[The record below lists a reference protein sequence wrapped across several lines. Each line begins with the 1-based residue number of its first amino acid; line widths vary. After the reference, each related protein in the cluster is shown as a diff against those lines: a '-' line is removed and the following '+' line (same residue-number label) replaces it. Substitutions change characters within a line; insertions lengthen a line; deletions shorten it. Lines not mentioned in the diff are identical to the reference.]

1 MPPELPPFATPAPSE
16 SVYTGVGI
24 DASGCLYVYGDDPKA
39 PHQLIPA
46 VHGKPSQL
54 GLRMLGASGRYGA
67 RPYLELY
74 LDGDMPAANAVLR
87 IPAARPGPDGFVPT
101 GPARSLLAA
110 LAALP
115 PQAVSIS
122 IAPKR
127 GQAANFLNIT
137 PVDSSGRGLPQ
148 VRVQP
153 VPADLDALALAIQRA
168 CAKLGCQEADL
179 LHLLNPTPS
188 THS

>member
-1 MPPELPPFATPAPSE
+1 MTEPLPPFATATPAE
-16 SVYTGVGI
+16 AQYTGVGI
-24 DASGCLYVYGDDPKA
+24 NAAGKLYVYSDDPRT
-39 PHQLIPA
+39 PGPQIPA
-46 VHGKPSQL
+46 VHGAPSQL
-54 GLRMLGASGRYGA
+54 ALRMLGASGRYGS

-74 LDGDMPAANAVLR
+74 LDGDRPEANAVLR
-87 IPAARPGPDGFVPT
+87 IPAARPGADGFVPT

-110 LAALP
+110 LVALP

-127 GQAANFLNIT
+127 GQAANFLNVT
-137 PVDSSGRGLPQ
+137 PVDSGGRGLPQ

-153 VPADLDALALAIQRA
+153 VPADLEALALAIQRA

-179 LHLLNPTPS
+179 LSLLNPTPA
-188 THS
+188 T